1 MIDANEKTAEV
12 FEVIADIAGGLAKRT
27 GPLGIGALGVAA
39 IADAVAGAIRSRGAT
54 VEEILAGIRT
64 PRELNF
70 PWDTA
75 TTNKS
80 EET

>member
-54 VEEILAGIRT
+54 VEEILAGIKEPRT
-64 PRELNF
+64 IQY
-70 PWDTA
+70 PWDE
-75 TTNKS
+75 KP
-80 EET
+80 EQK